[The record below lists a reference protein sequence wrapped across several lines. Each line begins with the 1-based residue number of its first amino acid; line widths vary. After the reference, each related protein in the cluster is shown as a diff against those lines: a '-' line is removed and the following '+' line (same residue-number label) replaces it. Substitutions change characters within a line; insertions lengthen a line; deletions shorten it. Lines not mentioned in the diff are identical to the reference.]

1 MKMVN
6 LIAHNIND
14 TVKQRNNSLYFFS
27 IIFITTIFIYLFI
40 YETQSKQRTKLNQSF
55 NEFTDYLLV
64 KDTQRRKYDLK
75 VFQNNKKIK

>member
-1 MKMVN
+1 MKIVN

-14 TVKQRNNSLYFFS
+14 TDKQRNNSLYFFS

-40 YETQSKQRTKLNQSF
+40 YETQLKQRTKLNQSF

-64 KDTQRRKYDLK
+64 KDTSRRKYDLK
-75 VFQNNKKIK
+75 VF

>member
-40 YETQSKQRTKLNQSF
+40 YETQLKQRTKLNQSF

-64 KDTQRRKYDLK
+64 KDTSRRKYDLK
-75 VFQNNKKIK
+75 VF